1 MKFTFTPTRNPI
13 AHIAT
18 GLFCTALMALS
29 PAPATAAETA
39 EATMMSSDG
48 EELGSVTLTQY
59 AAGVLLETDLQGLE
73 PGAHGFHIHEKGSC
87 EDGFK
92 AAGGH
97 FNPGGHKHGFITKDQ
112 HAGDMTNLI
121 VSEEGTVQDE
131 TLNTKVSLQDG
142 PTSLFDADGSAI
154 IVHEKPDS
162 YMEDAGAGGRV
173 ACGVIKKQSSEE

>member
-1 MKFTFTPTRNPI
+1 MKFTVTPIRTRR
-13 AHIAT
+13 IAT
-18 GLFCTALMALS
+18 GFICAALMALA
-29 PAPATAAETA
+29 PAAATAAETA

-48 EELGSVTLTQY
+48 EELGSVTLTQH

-73 PGAHGFHIHEKGSC
+73 PGSHGFHIHETGSC

-97 FNPGGHKHGFITKDQ
+97 FNPGGHKHGFVTKEQ

-131 TLNTKVSLQDG
+131 TLNSKVSLKDG

-154 IVHEKPDS
+154 IVHEKADT

-173 ACGVIKKQSSEE
+173 ACGVIKKQ